1 MKFKFKIQQYQTDA
15 VESTVSVFAGQ
26 PSKTNAQY
34 RRDLGKQKQQLKAE
48 FEEDYVGYR
57 NADVELNAN
66 QLLENIHHQ
75 QVQND
80 IPLSKSL
87 AATNG
92 LGACSLDVEMETGT
106 GKTYVYIKTM
116 FEMNK
121 RFGWSKFIVVVP
133 SIAIREGVY
142 KSFTMLEEHFMEL
155 YGKKARYFIYNSGN
169 LTEIDNFSSD
179 ASIYVMIINVQAF
192 NTSFK
197 EGAANKEARI
207 IYSKRDDFQSRR
219 PIDVIAANRPI
230 IIMDEPQKM
239 EGEATQRALRNFKPL
254 FVLNYSATHKTSHNC
269 IYALDA
275 YDAYKQRLVKK
286 IQVKGITVQNLLGTQ
301 SYIYFDSIILSKN
314 HAPVVRLEIEVKGAA
329 ATRRQLCKFEQ
340 GDSLFAISQ
349 LPAYKDFVITE
360 INPLTNTVYFQNG
373 KQLRQGEVMGDVRE
387 KAIQLIQIRETIKSH
402 FEKERALFQQ
412 GIKTLSLF
420 FIDEVVNYKSYDAD
434 GNEVQGPLW
443 KMFEDE
449 YNRYLNENLILF
461 EDDYQKYLR
470 RFTAAQVH
478 NGYFSIDK
486 KGHSIDSEVKRGKDT
501 SDDISAYDL
510 ILKNKERLLSF
521 DEPTRFIFSH
531 SALREGWDNPN
542 VFQICTLRHA
552 NSSTAKRQEVGRGLR
567 ICVDNDGNRMDK
579 ERLGDAVHDTNKLTV
594 IANENYSTFVDA
606 LQKET
611 KDTLRERPT
620 QATVDYFK
628 GVTVKVGEEKHAITE
643 QEAASIVSYLFDND
657 YIDEKGNILQGY
669 HTDMEKGTLA
679 PMSKKLQPIE
689 EQVHKLIQSIFDP
702 AALEDMVE
710 DANGKAEV
718 VNERLNDN
726 AEKAEFKAL
735 WNEIN
740 HRYVYTVHYDSE
752 ELIQKAVAAINS
764 ELNVTQLKYVVTT
777 GTQGDD
783 ELDFTGEQSTRTKEM
798 RDVSTSNV
806 PYDLVG
812 DIAKAA
818 TLTRRTVVKILKGIQ
833 LSKLYLFKNN
843 PEEFIRKVSHI
854 IREQK
859 ATMIVEHISYN
870 RTENQYD
877 SDIFTKEKSRQT
889 VDKAYEAKKHILDYV
904 FPDSQGE
911 RTFAEDLD
919 KAEEVCVYAKL
930 PRSFQIP
937 TPVGNYA
944 PDWAIAFNDNMGV
957 KHVFFIAETKGGLDS
972 MQLKGVEL
980 AKIECAK
987 KLFNNLSTSNVRYHE
1002 VTDYDTLLNI
1012 INGME

>member
-1 MKFKFKIQQYQTDA
+1 M
-15 VESTVSVFAGQ
+15 
-26 PSKTNAQY
+26 
-34 RRDLGKQKQQLKAE
+34 
-48 FEEDYVGYR
+48 
-57 NADVELNAN
+57 
-66 QLLENIHHQ
+66 
-75 QVQND
+75 
-80 IPLSKSL
+80 
-87 AATNG
+87 
-92 LGACSLDVEMETGT
+92 
-106 GKTYVYIKTM
+106 
-116 FEMNK
+116 
-121 RFGWSKFIVVVP
+121 
-133 SIAIREGVY
+133 
-142 KSFTMLEEHFMEL
+142 
-155 YGKKARYFIYNSGN
+155 
-169 LTEIDNFSSD
+169 
-179 ASIYVMIINVQAF
+179 
-192 NTSFK
+192 FK

-329 ATRRQLCKFEQ
+329 ATHRQLCKFEQ
-340 GDSLFAISQ
+340 GDSLFAVSQ
-349 LPAYKDFVITE
+349 LSAYKDFVITE

-373 KQLRQGEVMGDVRE
+373 KQLRQGEVMGDVSE

-420 FIDEVVNYKSYDAD
+420 FIDEVANYKSYDAD

-449 YNRYLNENLILF
+449 YNRYLNENLTLF

-470 RFTAAQVH
+470 RFSAAQVH

-628 GVTVKVGEEKHAITE
+628 GVTVKVGEEKHTISE
-643 QEAASIVSYLFDND
+643 QEAASIVSYLYDND
-657 YIDEKGNILQGY
+657 YIDEKGNILQDY

-702 AALEDMVE
+702 AALDDMVE

-726 AEKAEFKAL
+726 AEKKEFKAL

-752 ELIQKAVAAINS
+752 ELIQKAIDAINS
-764 ELNVTQLKYVVTT
+764 ELSVTQLKYVVAT

-818 TLTRRTVVKILKGIQ
+818 TLTRCTVTRILKGIQ
-833 LSKLYLFKNN
+833 RSKLYMFKNN

-919 KAEEVCVYAKL
+919 KADEVCVYAKL

-944 PDWAIAFNDNMGV
+944 PDWAIAFNDNMGI
-957 KHVFFIAETKGGLDS
+957 KHVFFIAETKGSMDS
-972 MQLKGVEL
+972 MQLKGVEK
-980 AKIECAK
+980 AKIDCAK

-1002 VTDYDTLLNI
+1002 VDSYQALLEV
-1012 INGME
+1012 MRAMD